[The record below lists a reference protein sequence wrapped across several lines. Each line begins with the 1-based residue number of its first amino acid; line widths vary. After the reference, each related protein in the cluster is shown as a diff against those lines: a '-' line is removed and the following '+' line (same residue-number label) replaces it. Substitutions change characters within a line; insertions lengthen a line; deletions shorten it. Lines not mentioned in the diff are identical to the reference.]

1 MGTARIADFGLVTV
15 VDLSTIFLSETDVS
29 SGGTFCW
36 MSPELL
42 DPLRFGS
49 NGRSTRE
56 SDCYALGMVIYEV
69 SRLRSLRWS
78 LIYPSQVLTGL
89 RPFHHLWAYLPVPA
103 ILRGE
108 RPEKPLD
115 AESLGFSYTL
125 WELVQ
130 SCWSESSSTRPTA
143 RQLLDYLTPASLDW
157 IPPTVYPTIK
167 IDTSDITD
175 SDSYGFSRIS
185 CCSSSCLLE

>member
-1 MGTARIADFGLVTV
+1 MTV
-15 VDLSTIFLSETDVS
+15 VDLSTIFLSDTDAP

-49 NGRSTRE
+49 SGRPTRE
-56 SDCYALGMVIYEV
+56 SDCYALGMLIYEV
-69 SRLRSLRWS
+69 SRLHLPQWS
-78 LIYPSQVLTGL
+78 LTHQSQVLTGL
-89 RPFHHLWAYLPVPA
+89 RPFHHLWGYLPVPA

-130 SCWSESSSTRPTA
+130 LCWGESISARPTA

-157 IPPTVYPTIK
+157 VPPTVYPTLRIK
-167 IDTSDITD
+167 TSDITD
-175 SDSYGFSRIS
+175 SDSYGSSRIS
-185 CCSSSCLLE
+185 CYSSYSPPK